1 MFCSGYENT
10 VAKREFDELY
20 KMWLELDK
28 ENKETG
34 GYLNGNFFQ
43 WLGIQYRDKD
53 KYKTS
58 FYYAIDLLI
67 RKNITSH
74 KFIQYDDE
82 YKTEFYSNAIYK
94 VNKYLF
100 ESYNESKGNLFTY
113 CTSTIT
119 SAFWDVIR
127 DKKKQDEI
135 KKKLSKELRGEYD
148 MLEIDKEQNSIF
160 EEVYYNELDDD
171 IRLVEIEIVNEAGEV
186 EVKYKELKTIIKE
199 NIEELLKPF
208 TLNKEYVLKH
218 NLKLLEDKNAPK
230 FKRQYLTF
238 QNIIEFKD
246 SKERKENKGVIVEYA
261 DTRLYNEDMG
271 TKSSYF
277 FKQSWVSRINGY
289 QYFLVFNDMWTKEL
303 KEIVKEKLNNI
314 VVQTEWDDKE
324 YGDKENTKQLQF
336 DYILMKDLKEENI
349 IPHFYWGL
357 HGLRDKREVVM
368 YNTIEA
374 FEEYKQSVENATR
387 VYGCGRIKL
396 KD

>member
-1 MFCSGYENT
+1 MFTSTYENIL
-10 VAKREFDELY
+10 AKKEFDELY
-20 KMWLELDK
+20 KNWLESSED
-28 ENKETG
+28 NKETG

-43 WLGIQYRDKD
+43 WLGLQYRDKD
-53 KYKTS
+53 KYKVP

-67 RKNITSH
+67 RKNITSF

-100 ESYNESKGNLFTY
+100 ESYNESKGNLFIY

-135 KKKLSKELRGEYD
+135 KKKLSNEMRGEYD

-160 EEVYYNELDDD
+160 EEVYNRLDND
-171 IRLVEIEIVNEAGEV
+171 IRLVEIETTNEDGEI
-186 EVKYKELKTIIKE
+186 EVKYKELRTIIEE
-199 NIEELLKPF
+199 NTKELLRPF

-218 NLKLLEDKNAPK
+218 NLKLLEDKSVPK
-230 FKRQYLTF
+230 FKRKYLTF

-246 SKERKENKGVIVEYA
+246 SKERTENKGVIIEYV

-303 KEIVKEKLNNI
+303 KEIVKEKLNNLI
-314 VVQTEWDDKE
+314 LQTKWNDGE
-324 YGDKENTKQLQF
+324 YSNEENTKQLQF

-357 HGLRDKREVVM
+357 HDLRDKREVIM